1 MLRSFTISLLFLA
14 LVAVGFEGYRERER
28 TRTGAAAPTNTAAAN
43 TDANGSAHAMEGGIG
58 FGPIK

>member
-1 MLRSFTISLLFLA
+1 MLRNFGISLLFLA
-14 LVAVGFEGYRERER
+14 LVAVGFEGYRDRER
-28 TRTGAAAPTNTAAAN
+28 TRNGAAAPTTSAPAN